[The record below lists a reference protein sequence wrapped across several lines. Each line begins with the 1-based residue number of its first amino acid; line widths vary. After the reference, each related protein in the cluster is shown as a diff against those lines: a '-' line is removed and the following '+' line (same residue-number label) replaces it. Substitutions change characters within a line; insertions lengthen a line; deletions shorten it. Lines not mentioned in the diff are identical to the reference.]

1 MKKLVIFDL
10 DGTLLDTTRSMQVC
24 GNYALEALGLP
35 GFPRERYKN
44 FSGGG
49 VEGYVFAVLD
59 AAGDTEHRLF
69 ADFWRLHCARNEHL
83 SPEDIEPYEGIP
95 EVLAALK
102 EKGIAFAVL
111 SNKDQSSCDVVVQ
124 RYFGTESFT
133 VIRGDREDGIVKP
146 DPAGV
151 FAILEELG
159 LSREECLYVGDTEID
174 METGKRAGVDTV
186 AALWGYR
193 PREVLEKFEPE
204 HFISHP
210 SALLSLI

>member
-35 GFPRERYKN
+35 GFERARYKN

-49 VEGYVFAVLD
+49 VEGYVSAVLD

-69 ADFWRLHCARNEHL
+69 DDFWRLHCERNGRL
-83 SPEDIEPYEGIP
+83 SPEDVEPYSGIP
-95 EVLAALK
+95 EVLAALT
-102 EKGIAFAVL
+102 EKGIALAVL
-111 SNKDQSSCDVVVQ
+111 SNKDQDSCSVFVE
-124 RYFGTESFT
+124 RYFGKGTFT
-133 VIRGDREDGIVKP
+133 VIRGDREDGTVKP

-151 FAILEELG
+151 FAILAELG
-159 LSREECLYVGDTEID
+159 LSREDCLYVGDTEID
-174 METGKRAGVDTV
+174 METGKRAEVDTA

-193 PREVLEKFEPE
+193 PREILEKYDPG
-204 HFISHP
+204 HCISHP
-210 SALLSLI
+210 AELLSLI